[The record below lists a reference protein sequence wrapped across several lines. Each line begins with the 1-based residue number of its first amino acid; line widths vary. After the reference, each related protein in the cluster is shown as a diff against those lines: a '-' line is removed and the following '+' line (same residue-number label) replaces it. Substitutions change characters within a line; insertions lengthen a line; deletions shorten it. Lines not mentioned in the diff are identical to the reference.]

1 MVIMLATVCARE
13 LASLIPPPLLQL
25 SQWIERERV

>member
-1 MVIMLATVCARE
+1 MGTLLATVRRRA
-13 LASLIPPPLLQL
+13 LAALIPPPLLQL